1 MFDFLAEIFYP
12 KRCVACRRPG
22 SYICGEDFA
31 KISFL
36 DFQICGVC
44 QKGSI
49 DGMTHPGCK
58 TAHSIDGIISS
69 IAYRGI
75 VKKLLYQ
82 FKYRPFL
89 TDLKKPLGKLFYEG
103 LIQQEAFI
111 KFLEKDTF
119 LVAIPLHK
127 SRERKRGYNQSELL
141 ANELSK
147 LLLIPKISNVLVRI
161 KKTTPQFKLSK
172 EERRVNLKDAFG
184 INLKLKDT
192 IKGKNILLVDD
203 ITTTGATLKECAK
216 ILKRSG
222 VGKVLG
228 ITLAHEG

>member
-1 MFDFLAEIFYP
+1 VFDFIAEIFYP

-22 SYICGEDFA
+22 SYICPEDFA

-36 DFQICGVC
+36 EYQLCGVC

-89 TDLKKPLGKLFYEG
+89 TDLKVSLGRLFYEG
-103 LIQQEAFI
+103 IIQQEAFI
-111 KFLEKDTF
+111 KFIDKNLIITA
-119 LVAIPLHK
+119 VPLHK

-141 ANELSK
+141 AKELSK
-147 LLLIPKISNVLVRI
+147 SLSFKYVPEVLIRQTNTK
-161 KKTTPQFKLSK
+161 PQFSLKK
-172 EERRVNLKDAFG
+172 EERRENLKGAFLL
-184 INLKLKDT
+184 NSKFKEK
-192 IKGKNILLVDD
+192 IKGKRILLVDD
-203 ITTTGATLKECAK
+203 ITTTGATLRECAK